1 MRKSAAAAAV
11 LLAAACHSTKPAAPL
26 APPPPA
32 MVAGGGEAAVRDAGV
47 RQDDAAVRAEAAW
60 LRREVNPAAL
70 DEAIALWEEA
80 ALASADPAAPLLDA
94 ARARRERIERAR
106 RGPLPEVAGIAAD
119 AQVCASDAHRSW
131 AAQFPAAAAQLDG
144 THEAA
149 EVYAQIGP
157 PAAEALYLEAVC
169 AAAWARMQG
178 FTQLIERRV
187 ELAASQQRVAQ
198 LAPELDGAGAE
209 REQGTL
215 LAALP
220 AYAGGDLPEARR
232 HLAAALQRAPADARN
247 HLALART
254 VAVKAQ
260 DRALFEQ
267 QLALVAKGDDAVA
280 AAEAAALLQ
289 REDELFGPAEAAQ
302 PVPGGTQR

>member
-1 MRKSAAAAAV
+1 MRTSAAAAAV
-11 LLAAACHSTKPAAPL
+11 LFAAACHSTKPAPPL
-26 APPPPA
+26 APKVPLA
-32 MVAGGGEAAVRDAGV
+32 DAAVRKDAKV
-47 RQDDAAVRAEAAW
+47 ARAEAAW
-60 LRREVNPAAL
+60 ARRAADPAAL
-70 DEAIALWEEA
+70 DQAIELWEDA
-80 ALASADPAAPLLDA
+80 ALTSADPAAPLLEA

-106 RGPLPEVAGIAAD
+106 RGPSPEAALIAAD
-119 AQVCASDAHRSW
+119 AQVCAADAHRSW

-144 THEAA
+144 TREAA
-149 EVYAQIGP
+149 AVYQQIGAT
-157 PAAEALYLEAVC
+157 AAEALYLEAVC

-178 FTQLIERRV
+178 FTQLIERRL
-187 ELAASQQRVAQ
+187 ELTASFQRVAA
-198 LAPELDGAGAE
+198 LLPELDGAGAE

-215 LAALP
+215 FAALP
-220 AYAGGDLPEARR
+220 SYAGGDLAEARR
-232 HLAAALQRAPADARN
+232 HLDFAVQRAPQDPRN

-267 QLALVAKGDDAVA
+267 QLALLVHGDDPLP

>member
-1 MRKSAAAAAV
+1 MRKSAAAVAV
-11 LLAAACHSTKPAAPL
+11 LFAAACHSTKPAAPL
-26 APPPPA
+26 APPPVLPA
-32 MVAGGGEAAVRDAGV
+32 DAGV
-47 RQDDAAVRAEAAW
+47 RKDDAAARAEAAW
-60 LRREVNPAAL
+60 ARREVDPAAL
-70 DEAIALWEEA
+70 DQAISLWEEA
-80 ALASADPAAPLLDA
+80 ALAGADPAAPLLDA
-94 ARARRERIERAR
+94 ARGRRERIERAR
-106 RGPLPEVAGIAAD
+106 RGPEPEAMGIAAD
-119 AQVCASDAHRSW
+119 AQVCAADAHRSW

-144 THEAA
+144 THAAA
-149 EVYAQIGP
+149 EVYLLVGA

-187 ELAASQQRVAQ
+187 ELTGSFQRVAQ

-220 AYAGGDLPEARR
+220 SYAGGDLPEARR
-232 HLAAALQRAPADARN
+232 HLDAAVQRAPQDPRN

-267 QLALVAKGDDAVA
+267 QLAILAKGDDPVA
-280 AAEAAALLQ
+280 AADAAALLQ
-289 REDELFGPAEAAQ
+289 GEDELFGSAEAAQ

>member
-1 MRKSAAAAAV
+1 MRKSAATAAV
-11 LLAAACHSTKPAAPL
+11 LLAAACHSTKP
-26 APPPPA
+26 PPPLVPPPKVLA
-32 MVAGGGEAAVRDAGV
+32 TDAGV
-47 RQDDAAVRAEAAW
+47 RKDDAAARAEAAW
-60 LRREVNPAAL
+60 ARRAADPAAL
-70 DEAIALWEEA
+70 DQAIALWEEA
-80 ALASADPAAPLLDA
+80 ALSGADPAAPLLDA
-94 ARARRERIERAR
+94 ARARRERIESAQ
-106 RGPLPEVAGIAAD
+106 RGPEPVATGIAAD
-119 AQVCASDAHRSW
+119 AQVCAADAHRSW

-149 EVYAQIGP
+149 AVYLQISAT
-157 PAAEALYLEAVC
+157 AAEALYLEAVC

-187 ELAASQQRVAQ
+187 ELAASFQRVAQ

-220 AYAGGDLPEARR
+220 SYAGGDLPEARR
-232 HLAAALQRAPADARN
+232 HLEAAVQRAPQDPRN

-267 QLALVAKGDDAVA
+267 QLALLAEGDDPVA

>member
-1 MRKSAAAAAV
+1 MRAGPAAAAV
-11 LLAAACHSTKPAAPL
+11 LLAAACHSTRPPLPL
-26 APPPPA
+26 APPPAAPA
-32 MVAGGGEAAVRDAGV
+32 DAGV
-47 RQDDAAVRAEAAW
+47 RKVDAAVRAEAAW
-60 LRREVNPAAL
+60 ARREVDPAAL
-70 DEAIALWEEA
+70 DQAIALWEEA
-80 ALASADPAAPLLDA
+80 ALGSADPSAPLLDA

-106 RGPLPEVAGIAAD
+106 RGPAPEAPAIAAD
-119 AQVCASDAHRSW
+119 AQVCAADAHRSW

-149 EVYAQIGP
+149 EVYAQVGA
-157 PAAEALYLEAVC
+157 PAAEAIYLEAVC

-187 ELAASQQRVAQ
+187 ELTASLQRTAQ

-220 AYAGGDLPEARR
+220 SYAGGDLPEARR
-232 HLAAALQRAPADARN
+232 LLEAAVQRAPQDPRN
-247 HLALART
+247 RLALART

-267 QLALVAKGDDAVA
+267 QLALVEKGDDALA

-289 REDELFGPAEAAQ
+289 REDDLFGP
-302 PVPGGTQR
+302 R